1 MILIMCPHCS
11 QLIEIV
17 ELNCCIFRCG
27 IYQHNGEQIPP
38 HLPKIECD
46 RLVENRSIYGC
57 GKPFRIE
64 KIEFDLE
71 SNLEFESEQKYIAII
86 CDYI

>member
-1 MILIMCPHCS
+1 MSSSSLIFIECPHCK

-17 ELNCCIFRCG
+17 KTNCCIFRCG
-27 IYQHNGEQIPP
+27 IYKTNYTQINP
-38 HLPKIECD
+38 HMHKEACLELAKQ
-46 RLVENRSIYGC
+46 SKIYGC

-64 KIEFDLE
+64 KTTADNDSFT
-71 SNLEFESEQKYIAII
+71 AVV

>member
-1 MILIMCPHCS
+1 MILINCPHCN

-27 IYQHNGEQIPP
+27 IYRETGEQIPP
-38 HLPKIECD
+38 HHPKAECD
-46 RLVENRSIYGC
+46 RLAEQELIFGC
-57 GKPFRIE
+57 GKPFRV
-64 KIEFDLE
+64 E
-71 SNLEFESEQKYIAII
+71 SHPDPNKNNEISYQAII

>member
-1 MILIMCPHCS
+1 MILVNCPHCD

-27 IYQHNGEQIPP
+27 VYRQNQEQIPP
-38 HLPKIECD
+38 HLPKSECD
-46 RLVENRSIYGC
+46 NLAEQELIFGC

-64 KIEFDLE
+64 SF
-71 SNLEFESEQKYIAII
+71 SNPEKNNETSYKTII

>member
-1 MILIMCPHCS
+1 MILVLCPHCN
-11 QLIEIV
+11 QLIEII

-27 IYQHNGEQIPP
+27 VYKHNSEQIPP
-38 HLPKIECD
+38 HLSKQECD
-46 RLVENRSIYGC
+46 RLAEENQIFGC

-64 KIEFDLE
+64 QQPNPENNNEPIFKA
-71 SNLEFESEQKYIAII
+71 NI

>member
-57 GKPFRIE
+57 GKPFLKVYKTRILMGNRE
-64 KIEFDLE
+64 NKI
-71 SNLEFESEQKYIAII
+71 
-86 CDYI
+86 

>member
-1 MILIMCPHCS
+1 MILINCPHCT

-27 IYQHNGEQIPP
+27 IYRENHQQIPP

-46 RLVENRSIYGC
+46 RLAEQQLIFGC

-64 KIEFDLE
+64 SSTHPEKNNEISYNAL
-71 SNLEFESEQKYIAII
+71 I

>member
-1 MILIMCPHCS
+1 MILVLCPHCS

-17 ELNCCIFRCG
+17 ELNCRIFRCG
-27 IYQHNGEQIPP
+27 IYRQNGFQIPP

-46 RLVENRSIYGC
+46 RLAENGSIYGC
-57 GKPFRIE
+57 GKPFRVE
-64 KIEFDLE
+64 MVELE
-71 SNLEFESEQKYIAII
+71 SEKKYIAII

>member
-1 MILIMCPHCS
+1 MILVLCPHCS

-27 IYQHNGEQIPP
+27 IYRCNGFQLPP

-46 RLVENRSIYGC
+46 RLAESGSIYGC

-64 KIEFDLE
+64 
-71 SNLEFESEQKYIAII
+71 ESESESESESEKKYIAII

>member
-1 MILIMCPHCS
+1 MIIVSCPHCS

-27 IYQHNGEQIPP
+27 IYQENGEQLPP

-46 RLVENRSIYGC
+46 RLAENGLIYGC
-57 GKPFRIE
+57 GKPFLV
-64 KIEFDLE
+64 KLE
-71 SNLEFESEQKYIAII
+71 EEYVAIV